1 MLDVLGRPLV
11 GWVLAGL
18 AAAGVRHATVNA
30 AWLADAFAG
39 VPALGRSLGIDVAL
53 SIQPEPLEH
62 GGDLAF
68 ADAFLDRLEPD
79 EVFLAVNGD
88 TIIEID
94 TPALRAA
101 AATVTAAAPLA
112 ILGERASD
120 GALRVTPEGRLVG
133 IGDVTYVPDAGP
145 EERWDDSGIK
155 LLHASVRRVMPP
167 PGTRM
172 SFHGA
177 GGLVGRLVAAGLE
190 VRVAPAPIRARAEI
204 GTVAE
209 YEARES
215 NESLRSI
222 TRRLENR

>member
-11 GWVLAGL
+11 AWVLAGL

-39 VPALGRSLGIDVAL
+39 LPEFGRALGIEVAL
-53 SIQPEPLEH
+53 SVQPEPLEH

-68 ADAFLDRLEPD
+68 ADAFFDQLEPG

-101 AATVTAAAPLA
+101 AATVTAEAPLVV
-112 ILGERASD
+112 LGERASD
-120 GALRVTPEGRLVG
+120 GILRVRSDGLLVG

-145 EERWDDSGIK
+145 EERWDDSGMK
-155 LLHASVRRVMPP
+155 LLHSTVRQVMPP

-177 GGLVGRLVAAGLE
+177 GGLVGRLVAAGRE
-190 VRVAPAPIRARAEI
+190 VRVAPAPIRARSEI
-204 GTVAE
+204 GSVAE

-215 NESLRSI
+215 NEALRAL
-222 TRRLENR
+222 TERLENR